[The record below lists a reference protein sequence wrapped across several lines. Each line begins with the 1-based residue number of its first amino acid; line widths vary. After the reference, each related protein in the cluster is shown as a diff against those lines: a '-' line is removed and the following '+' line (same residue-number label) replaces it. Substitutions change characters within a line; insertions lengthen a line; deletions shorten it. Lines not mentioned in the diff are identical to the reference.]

1 MTKKNVYEYVKFFDD
16 DDDDDDDKV
25 INRWRS
31 SGDSAKFCTLCCYF
45 NKDNVDIFC
54 PCFTAKQDVFFLP
67 NSLKSSNARVII
79 TIKAGYNTKNKAN
92 IA

>member
-31 SGDSAKFCTLCCYF
+31 SGDFAQSFAHFAVILIKTMWTFFVHASLL
-45 NKDNVDIFC
+45 NKLF
-54 PCFTAKQDVFFLP
+54 
-67 NSLKSSNARVII
+67 SSCW
-79 TIKAGYNTKNKAN
+79 TH
-92 IA
+92 